1 VKLGQMDLNL
11 LVVLDALLREKNVT
25 RAAERLHMSQPAI
38 STALARLRKTL
49 DDPLLVKSGRYL
61 QLSPR
66 AETLIDPVRDILAR
80 IEQTVMRPT
89 GFDPAVDTRAFSV
102 VASDYVGVVL
112 LRPLLGAI
120 GDLAPRLRLDLT
132 PVAEDFRTALRRDEI
147 DLAVLPDPLLDEPTR
162 ATCSAMPVIEDRFV
176 GAVWSG
182 HPAAG
187 GGVLTAEV
195 FSSSPYLMY
204 SPNGNG
210 GVWEDQLDEQRVVRN
225 VEATAGTFTTM
236 PFMLEGTRLVTVLP
250 ERLARRV
257 ADAADIVVLEPVVDL
272 PPLHQSAVWHSRR
285 DDDLGH
291 RWLRHRLADVATTL
305 RTTTP

>member
-1 VKLGQMDLNL
+1 MDLNL

-38 STALARLRKTL
+38 STALARLRRTL
-49 DDPLLVKSGRYL
+49 DDPLLVKNGRYL

-66 AETLIDPVRDILAR
+66 AETLVDPVRDILAR

-89 GFDPAVDTRAFSV
+89 GFDPATDTRTFTVIS
-102 VASDYVGVVL
+102 SDYVGVVL

-147 DLAVLPDPLLDEPTR
+147 DLAVLPDLLLDEQTR
-162 ATCSAMPVIEDRFV
+162 ATCSAVPVIEDRFV
-176 GAVWSG
+176 GAVWTG

-187 GGVLTAEV
+187 AGALTAEV

-204 SPNGNG
+204 SANGNR
-210 GVWEDQLDEQRVVRN
+210 GVWEDELDDQRIVRN
-225 VEATAGTFTTM
+225 VETTASTFTTM
-236 PFMLEGTRLVTVLP
+236 PFMLAGTRLVTVLP

-257 ADAADIVVLEPVVDL
+257 ALAAEITVLEPAVDL
-272 PPLHQSAVWHSRR
+272 PPLRQSAVWHSRR
-285 DDDLGH
+285 DDDPGH
-291 RWLRHRLADVATTL
+291 RWLRDQLFQVAAAL
-305 RTTTP
+305 RGTPA